1 MEKNT
6 FTVVND
12 QGQEIVCYV
21 LFTFESDET
30 HKNYVVYTDNS
41 VDASGK
47 IQVFAS
53 IYDPEEKD
61 GTTLLPIET
70 EKEWKIIETILSSLQ
85 EEIKNKKK
93 PEDQNNEQ

>member
-12 QGQEIVCYV
+12 QGQEITCYV

-41 VDASGK
+41 VDSNGK

-53 IYDPEEKD
+53 IYDPNETG

-70 EKEWKIIETILSSLQ
+70 DKEWKIIETILSSLQ
-85 EEIKNKKK
+85 EEIKNKKT
-93 PEDQNNEQ
+93 QNETSEQ

>member
-12 QGQEIVCYV
+12 QGQEITCYV

-41 VDASGK
+41 VDANGK

-53 IYDPEEKD
+53 IYDPNEKD

-70 EKEWKIIETILSSLQ
+70 DKEWTIIETILNELQ
-85 EEIKNKKK
+85 EEAKK
-93 PEDQNNEQ
+93 EGTDEQ

>member
-12 QGQEIVCYV
+12 QGQEITCYV

-41 VDASGK
+41 VDANGK

-53 IYDPEEKD
+53 IYDPNEKD

-70 EKEWKIIETILSSLQ
+70 DKEWKIIETILSSLQ
-85 EEIKNKKK
+85 EEIKNKKNK
-93 PEDQNNEQ
+93 EETSEQ

>member
-12 QGQEIVCYV
+12 QGQEITCYV

-41 VDASGK
+41 VDSNGK

-53 IYDPEEKD
+53 IYDPNETD

-70 EKEWKIIETILSSLQ
+70 DKEWKIIETILSSLQ
-85 EEIKNKKK
+85 EEIKNKKT
-93 PEDQNNEQ
+93 QNETSEQ

>member
-12 QGQEIVCYV
+12 QGQEITCYV

-41 VDASGK
+41 VDSNGK

-53 IYDPEEKD
+53 IYNPEEKD

-70 EKEWKIIETILSSLQ
+70 DKEWKIIETILSSLQ
-85 EEIKNKKK
+85 EEIKNKKAK
-93 PEDQNNEQ
+93 EEQSEQ

>member
-12 QGQEIVCYV
+12 QGQEITCYV

-41 VDASGK
+41 VDAKGK

-53 IYDPEEKD
+53 IYDPNEKD

-70 EKEWKIIETILSSLQ
+70 DKEWKIIETILSSLQ
-85 EEIKNKKK
+85 EEIKNKKNK
-93 PEDQNNEQ
+93 EETSEQ